1 VADDKKGGAVA
12 VATAVFLLPLVTV
25 FSIILVGSQQ
35 DCGTGPGTANG
46 AGVSVDPSKVPD
58 TTIAGYDHDQLVI
71 AANVIQAGK
80 DLSLN
85 VRDQTIGVMTAMG
98 ESSLQNL
105 DYGDEGQGV
114 TNPDGTPTCSVGVF
128 QQQWCLPG
136 APWGT
141 KAEAMNPLIASTHFF
156 QSMTAKVPERESI
169 EPTMVA
175 HRTQGNADPYYYTQF
190 WEPAVQ
196 VIEGLANIDT
206 GLNPGNGAPSAGCD
220 SLVPGQ
226 VSPNGWAAPGAG
238 PITDPYGM
246 RQHPITG
253 EYKMH
258 SGTDLAAGGC
268 DGPIWAAQAGTVS
281 FRGFDSGG
289 NGTITIDHGGGV
301 QTKYLHM
308 FDSGM
313 LVNVGDKVTAGQQ
326 IAKTGTSGQSTGC
339 HLHFMVV
346 VNGETVDPAAY
357 MAQVG
362 ITLGQ

>member
-1 VADDKKGGAVA
+1 MADDKPKGGILVIAAV
-12 VATAVFLLPLVTV
+12 PLIVIGMV
-25 FSIILVGSQQ
+25 FSIILVGSSSSEA
-35 DCGTGPGTANG
+35 CGTGSTPAGG

-58 TTIAGYDHDQLVI
+58 TTIAGYNHEQLVN
-71 AANVIQAGK
+71 AANVMQAGK
-80 DLSLN
+80 DLGLN
-85 VRDQTIGVMTAMG
+85 VRDQTIGIMTAMG
-98 ESSLQNL
+98 ESSLRNI
-105 DYGDEGQGV
+105 DYGDWETGGV
-114 TNPDGTPTCSVGVF
+114 TNPDGTATTSIGLF
-128 QQQWCLPG
+128 QQQEG
-136 APWGT
+136 WGT
-141 KAEAMNPLIASTHFF
+141 REERLNPYVSSTKFF
-156 QSMTAKVPERESI
+156 QAMTAKLPDRENL
-169 EPTMVA
+169 EPTIVA
-175 HRTQGNADPYYYTQF
+175 HRTQVNADPYHYTQF

-196 VIEGLANIDT
+196 IIEGLAGVDT
-206 GLNPGNGAPSAGCD
+206 GLNPGSGAPGAGCD
-220 SLVPGQ
+220 TLVPGQ
-226 VSPNGWAAPGAG
+226 VSANGWAAPGAG

-268 DGPIWAAQAGTVS
+268 DGPIWAAQAGVVS

-289 NGTITIDHGGGV
+289 NGTVTVDHGGGV

-339 HLHFMVV
+339 HLHFMVI

-357 MAQVG
+357 MAEVG
-362 ITLGQ
+362 ITLG